1 MPFSLEDAQVFLPK
15 YLSPADRAE
24 LFSELNRLPET
35 HSYYGPVEDDAPYQ
49 GDGWSAV
56 DFFDVDLGERRRIR
70 AVIISNTCD
79 IAPNNTRARPMRVCV
94 SPIVRISRLVDE
106 LEKGGVPSDAIASQ
120 LETLRRQEIS
130 NMFYLPAGA
139 GLEEESVVMFDNL
152 QSLANET
159 FFENEQKVRLFSLSQ
174 AGFWYF
180 LLKLAIHFCRANE
193 GVTRKASP

>member
-1 MPFSLEDAQVFLPK
+1 MPLSLEDAHVFLPK

-24 LFSELNRLPET
+24 LFSELSRLPQT
-35 HSYYGPVEDDAPYQ
+35 HSYYGTVEDDAPYQ

-56 DFFDVDLGERRRIR
+56 DFFDVDVGKRRRVR

-79 IAPNNTRARPMRVCV
+79 IAPDNTRTRPMRVCV
-94 SPIVRISRLVDE
+94 SPIIRISRLVNE
-106 LEKGGVPSDAIASQ
+106 LEMAGVAPGAIADH

-139 GLEEESVVMFDNL
+139 SLEEESVVMFDNL
-152 QSLANET
+152 QSLANAT
-159 FFENEQKVRLFSLSQ
+159 FFENQQKVRLFSLSQ

-193 GVTRKASP
+193 GVARKSAA